1 MSQFIK
7 NIIGH
12 KESDS
17 NRVETITITF
27 IGDEVKFED
36 ASKLDKKILYNIL
49 SNKKRQELTNL
60 DYSINNLRMTYNSLK
75 SENDKKLKET
85 EDRLKAKYECSICM
99 ENTREY
105 ACIPCGHTYCEECCR
120 KMTNGQC
127 YTCRKQV
134 NFFQKL
140 F

>member
-1 MSQFIK
+1 MSQFLK

-12 KESDS
+12 KQNDK

-49 SNKKRQELTNL
+49 SSKKRQELTDL
-60 DYSINNLRMTYNSLK
+60 DYSINNLRLTFNSLK
-75 SENDKKLKET
+75 SRHDQQFKET
-85 EDRLKAKYECSICM
+85 EDKLKAKYECSICM
-99 ENTREY
+99 ENTRDY

-127 YTCRKQV
+127 YTCRKRV

>member
-12 KESDS
+12 KERDS

-27 IGDEVKFED
+27 VGNEVKFED

-49 SNKKRQELTNL
+49 SNKKRQELADL
-60 DYSINNLRMTYNSLK
+60 DYSINNLRLSYNSLK

-85 EDRLKAKYECSICM
+85 EDRIKAKYECLVGKYS
-99 ENTREY
+99 
-105 ACIPCGHTYCEECCR
+105 
-120 KMTNGQC
+120 
-127 YTCRKQV
+127 
-134 NFFQKL
+134 
-140 F
+140 

>member
-1 MSQFIK
+1 MGDFLR

-12 KESDS
+12 KKNTTD
-17 NRVETITITF
+17 RLETITVTF

-49 SNKKRQELTNL
+49 SSKKKEELQNL
-60 DYSINNLRMTYNSLK
+60 DYSINNLKLTFNSLK
-75 SENDKKLKET
+75 KRHDEKLKEI
-85 EDRLKAKYECSICM
+85 EDSLKSKYECSICM

-120 KMTNGQC
+120 KMTNGEC
-127 YTCRKQV
+127 YVCRKKV

>member
-1 MSQFIK
+1 MSQFLK

-12 KESDS
+12 KLNDK

-49 SNKKRQELTNL
+49 SSKKRQELVDL
-60 DYSINNLRMTYNSLK
+60 DYSINNLKLTFNSLK
-75 SENDKKLKET
+75 SRHDQQFKET
-85 EDRLKAKYECSICM
+85 EDKLKAKYECSICM
-99 ENTREY
+99 ENTRDY

-127 YTCRKQV
+127 YTCRKRV
-134 NFFQKL
+134 DFFQKL

>member
-12 KESDS
+12 KERDD

-27 IGDEVKFED
+27 IGNEVKFED

-49 SNKKRQELTNL
+49 SNKKRQELADL
-60 DYSINNLRMTYNSLK
+60 DYSINNLRMTYNTLK
-75 SENDKKLKET
+75 TENDKKLKET
-85 EDRLKAKYECSICM
+85 EDKLKAKYECSICM

-105 ACIPCGHTYCEECCR
+105 ACVPCGHTYCEECCR
-120 KMTNGQC
+120 ERH
-127 YTCRKQV
+127 CRHWRYS
-134 NFFQKL
+134 L
-140 F
+140 GC

>member
-1 MSQFIK
+1 MSQFLK

-12 KESDS
+12 KQHDK

-49 SNKKRQELTNL
+49 SSKKRQELTDL
-60 DYSINNLRMTYNSLK
+60 DYSINNLRLTFNSLK
-75 SENDKKLKET
+75 GRHDQQFKET
-85 EDRLKAKYECSICM
+85 EDKLKAKYECSICM
-99 ENTREY
+99 ENTRDY

-127 YTCRKQV
+127 YTCRKRV
-134 NFFQKL
+134 DFFQKL

>member
-12 KESDS
+12 KERDS

-27 IGDEVKFED
+27 VGNEVKFED

-49 SNKKRQELTNL
+49 SNKKRQELADL
-60 DYSINNLRMTYNSLK
+60 DYSINNLRLTYNSLK

-127 YTCRKQV
+127 YICRKQV

>member
-12 KESDS
+12 KERHD

-27 IGDEVKFED
+27 IGNEVKFED

-49 SNKKRQELTNL
+49 SNKKRQELADL
-60 DYSINNLRMTYNSLK
+60 DYSINNLRLTYNSLK
-75 SENDKKLKET
+75 SANDKKLEET
-85 EDRLKAKYECSICM
+85 ENRLKAKYECSICM

-120 KMTNGQC
+120 KMTSGQC

-134 NFFQKL
+134 DFFQKL